1 MKIRNCWTVLAKK
14 AQDEVNE
21 RIQVVTEFRKRVDHL
36 LQSRERMSIM
46 LADYQNKAQQKQLA
60 LQGMGDA
67 TNMRQFILQLHE
79 LLRRVNEDL
88 ESAQSRLADA
98 QKRVQLAEQ
107 EKLKIQTLVEK
118 DQVAVKSWE
127 RKQDQKTMD
136 ALGVTLFNIKT

>member
-107 EKLKIQTLVEK
+107 EKLKMQTLVEK

-136 ALGVTLFNIKT
+136 ALGVTLFNIKI

>member
-107 EKLKIQTLVEK
+107 EKLKMQTLVEK

-136 ALGVTLFNIKT
+136 ALGVTLFNIKP

>member
-107 EKLKIQTLVEK
+107 EKLKMQTLVEK

-127 RKQDQKTMD
+127 RKQDQKNMD

>member
-98 QKRVQLAEQ
+98 QTRVQLAEQ
-107 EKLKIQTLVEK
+107 EKLKMQTLVEK

>member
-88 ESAQSRLADA
+88 ESAQSRFADA
-98 QKRVQLAEQ
+98 QKRVQLAEK
-107 EKLKIQTLVEK
+107 EKLKMQTLVEK

-136 ALGVTLFNIKT
+136 ALGVTLFNIKP

>member
-107 EKLKIQTLVEK
+107 EKLKMQTLVEK

>member
-46 LADYQNKAQQKQLA
+46 LADYQNKAQQKQRA

-107 EKLKIQTLVEK
+107 EKLKMQTLVEK

-127 RKQDQKTMD
+127 RKQDQKNMD

>member
-98 QKRVQLAEQ
+98 QTRVQLAEQ
-107 EKLKIQTLVEK
+107 EKLKMQTLVEK

-136 ALGVTLFNIKT
+136 ALGVTLFNIKI

>member
-98 QKRVQLAEQ
+98 QKRVQLAEK
-107 EKLKIQTLVEK
+107 EKLKMQTLVEK

>member
-1 MKIRNCWTVLAKK
+1 VLAKK

-107 EKLKIQTLVEK
+107 EKLKMQTLVEK